1 MLATSMIALKCVA
14 RPPSTPPPFYPPLPS
29 PVPTLPVRTHA
40 CIVAYALLAGRYA
53 PMGLL
58 IVVRNVGPLI
68 ALPVERVFNEPI
80 PVDPWSYMSL
90 AYILVG
96 VCLYVGALLELQKD
110 SMGGRDLVI
119 GLALMVRALPTSR
132 ASSARTRTHV
142 HTHTRCS
149 F

>member
-1 MLATSMIALKCVA
+1 
-14 RPPSTPPPFYPPLPS
+14 
-29 PVPTLPVRTHA
+29 
-40 CIVAYALLAGRYA
+40 
-53 PMGLL
+53 MGLL